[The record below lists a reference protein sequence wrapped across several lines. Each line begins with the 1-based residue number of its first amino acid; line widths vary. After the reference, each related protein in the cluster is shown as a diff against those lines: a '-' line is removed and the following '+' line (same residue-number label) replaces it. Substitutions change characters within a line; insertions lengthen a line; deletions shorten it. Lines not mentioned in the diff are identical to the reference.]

1 METLD
6 GHAAIHTNE
15 LAGYVTRRLACKEVD
30 RGRDILG
37 SAERAERDARDRAFA
52 DLLAQMRRHV
62 GLDESRS
69 DRIHRLSLI
78 HI

>member
-6 GHAAIHTNE
+6 GHAAIHTND
-15 LAGYVTRRLACKEVD
+15 LAGYVSRRLACKEGD

-52 DLLAQMRRHV
+52 DLSPRCAVMSV
-62 GLDESRS
+62 SMNPGATAFTVT
-69 DRIHRLSLI
+69 
-78 HI
+78 